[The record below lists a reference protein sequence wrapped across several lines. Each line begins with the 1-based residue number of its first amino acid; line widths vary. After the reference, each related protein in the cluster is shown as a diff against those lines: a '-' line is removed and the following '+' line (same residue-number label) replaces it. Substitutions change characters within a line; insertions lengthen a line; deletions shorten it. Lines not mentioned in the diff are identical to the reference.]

1 MRNDLSLNVLKPA
14 LPKWIAGRIETLLSH
29 YFRPVTDERIEEAA
43 MIDWIKALSGF
54 SQEQIASACDQ
65 YLRQEP
71 KRRPVPADI
80 RIFILDARGASQAVG
95 GKGDRQKLT
104 HDEAKLLYER
114 VLPSAHRMLAVPA
127 LREHGI
133 KTLDYWGEQVPEQ
146 YRSNT

>member
-1 MRNDLSLNVLKPA
+1 
-14 LPKWIAGRIETLLSH
+14 
-29 YFRPVTDERIEEAA
+29 

-71 KRRPVPADI
+71 KRRPAPADI
-80 RIFILDARGASQAVG
+80 RIFILDARGTSQAMG
-95 GKGDRQKLT
+95 AKGDRQKLT